1 MYIVMYI
8 GMYIVMYMKGGI
20 IISEINIGGE
30 TVCFRTS
37 MYIVS
42 TSPPV

>member
-1 MYIVMYI
+1 MCIVMYI

-20 IISEINIGGE
+20 IISKIIIGGE
-30 TVCFRTS
+30 AVCSRTS
-37 MYIVS
+37 MFIVS